1 MCLTY
6 LHIRCNYTYAYAWE
20 SSSKLTFNWGY
31 EFLLVFWPQTLSSR
45 LTKKKV
51 AAVGAVGRVSLYNA
65 LFHSITHSTPCSK
78 IWNFHREIDFT
89 KFSWNWFQKN
99 LFSKNLLLLH
109 LISTFI
115 ALCEAMISSVN
126 FISFTEWFDG
136 VCALKHVNYQC
147 DFFFFC
153 SFHLYFKSIKNVL
166 HFIKQH
172 FYSNDR
178 WNIKYI
184 CIY

>member
-1 MCLTY
+1 MHMLERVVANWLLIGDMSFCLFFDRK
-6 LHIRCNYTYAYAWE
+6 H
-20 SSSKLTFNWGY
+20 
-31 EFLLVFWPQTLSSR
+31 FLLVWQ
-45 LTKKKV
+45 KKV

-147 DFFFFC
+147 DFFFLLLI
-153 SFHLYFKSIKNVL
+153 SFIF
-166 HFIKQH
+166 
-172 FYSNDR
+172 
-178 WNIKYI
+178 
-184 CIY
+184 